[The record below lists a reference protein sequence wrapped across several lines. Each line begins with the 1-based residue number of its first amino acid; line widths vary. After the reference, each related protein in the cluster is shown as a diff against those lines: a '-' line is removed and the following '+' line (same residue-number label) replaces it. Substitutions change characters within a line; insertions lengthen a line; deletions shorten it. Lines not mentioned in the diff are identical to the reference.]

1 MGRPGKKIKGGRAS
15 RCVSFRPKRGA
26 YCVGRPR
33 CHYIYANT
41 PTHRGAARPTATSL
55 STFRRCVLS
64 FICVETAVVVGSGC
78 ARGVCCKRD
87 VHVW

>member
-15 RCVSFRPKRGA
+15 RCVSFRPKGGG

-33 CHYIYANT
+33 CHYANT

-64 FICVETAVVVGSGC
+64 FTASSAV
-78 ARGVCCKRD
+78 ARGASSLRD
-87 VHVW
+87 GRRRRIGLR